1 MALVAGILDA
11 IRRHVPDRQTRAAL
25 ARDIRALGTQGDV
38 GSLRRDGEGS
48 EE

>member
-25 ARDIRALGTQGDV
+25 ARDIRALGTREAGPGDN
-38 GSLRRDGEGS
+38 E
-48 EE
+48 